1 MFVIHSIDV
10 SYNCLSFTHDNPI
23 FIFSYRKFIW
33 CRIFHLSDSWL
44 SYLSFI
50 KSRNLSCFIPSINFY
65 RNRTSQSF
73 YKYILEKDGIELQ
86 IFPSFLF
93 ENFKGIGILSCF
105 IKNRN
110 ILSQLEIPTNLK
122 YFLQCI
128 LNKNLEHRDELW
140 NKK

>member
-1 MFVIHSIDV
+1 MYHTISYIFLMIIPSSYFLIENLYDV
-10 SYNCLSFTHDNPI
+10 VF
-23 FIFSYRKFIW
+23 
-33 CRIFHLSDSWL
+33 FHLSDSWL

-50 KSRNLSCFIPSINFY
+50 NSRNLSRFIPSINFY

-73 YKYILEKDGIELQ
+73 CKYIPEKDGIELQ
-86 IFPSFLF
+86 IFPCFLF

-110 ILSQLEIPTNLK
+110 ILSQLEIRINLK

-128 LNKNLEHRDELW
+128 LNKNLEHREGGR